1 MPGRSFRV
9 IGQKKGMKNNPESSI
24 QLFNSPFILKIT
36 IHPSVMTNDGC
47 RYYFVFVKWLSCF
60 NTPKTRVMKVLIIED
75 EELAVKKLRKT
86 LESVDATA
94 EVVGVADSIRSSVN
108 WLEQNPAP
116 DLILMDIELADGQS
130 FEIFDKVEV
139 KSTVIFTTSY
149 DEYALKA
156 FKVNSVDYLLKPVQ
170 KEDLQAALN
179 KLKTMQTMYGKNG
192 AADPLNVDNLVKELQ
207 QKLQPKEFRKRFLVK
222 HAQKLVSVD
231 VEEIAYFYSDG
242 RLNFFKTLDNKKF
255 VVDYTMDELEEMLD
269 PDKYFRIS
277 RSFYVSIAS
286 IDQIHDYFGNR
297 LLLHLK
303 PAVDKESI
311 VSREKVGRF

>member
-1 MPGRSFRV
+1 
-9 IGQKKGMKNNPESSI
+9 
-24 QLFNSPFILKIT
+24 
-36 IHPSVMTNDGC
+36 
-47 RYYFVFVKWLSCF
+47 
-60 NTPKTRVMKVLIIED
+60 MKVLIIED

-86 LESVDATA
+86 LESVDSTA

-108 WLEQNPAP
+108 WLQQNPAP

-179 KLKTMQTMYGKNG
+179 KLKTMQTMYGGNG
-192 AADPLNVDNLVKELQ
+192 ASDPLNVDNLVKELQ

-255 VVDYTMDELEEMLD
+255 VVDYTMDELEDMLD
-269 PDKYFRIS
+269 PNKYFRIS

-311 VSREKVGRF
+311 VSREKVADFKKWMGK

>member
-1 MPGRSFRV
+1 
-9 IGQKKGMKNNPESSI
+9 
-24 QLFNSPFILKIT
+24 
-36 IHPSVMTNDGC
+36 
-47 RYYFVFVKWLSCF
+47 
-60 NTPKTRVMKVLIIED
+60 MKVLIIED

-86 LESVDATA
+86 LESVDSSAQ
-94 EVVGVADSIRSSVN
+94 VVGVADSIRSSVN
-108 WLEQNPAP
+108 WLQQNPAP

-170 KEDLQAALN
+170 KEDLQAALT
-179 KLKTMQTMYGKNG
+179 KLKTMQTLYGGNG
-192 AADPLNVDNLVKELQ
+192 SSDPLNVENLVKELQ

-255 VVDYTMDELEEMLD
+255 VVDYTMDELEDMLD
-269 PDKYFRIS
+269 PNKYFRIS

-311 VSREKVGRF
+311 VSREKVTDFKKWMGK

>member
-1 MPGRSFRV
+1 
-9 IGQKKGMKNNPESSI
+9 
-24 QLFNSPFILKIT
+24 
-36 IHPSVMTNDGC
+36 
-47 RYYFVFVKWLSCF
+47 
-60 NTPKTRVMKVLIIED
+60 MKVLIIED
-75 EELAVKKLRKT
+75 EELAVKKLQKT
-86 LESVDATA
+86 LASVDPGA

-108 WLEQNPAP
+108 WLQSNPTP

-156 FKVNSVDYLLKPVQ
+156 FKVNSIDYLLKPVQ
-170 KEDLQAALN
+170 KEDLQAALD
-179 KLKTMQTMYGKNG
+179 KLKQIKSMYATTNP
-192 AADPLNVDNLVKELQ
+192 APSSLNVDSLVKELQ
-207 QKLQPKEFRKRFLVK
+207 QKLQPKEYRKRFLVK

-242 RLNFFKTLDNKKF
+242 RLNFFKTTDNRKF
-255 VVDYTMDELEEMLD
+255 VVDYTMDDLEEMLD
-269 PDKYFRIS
+269 PDQYFRIS
-277 RSFYVSIAS
+277 RAFYVSVNC

-303 PAVDKESI
+303 PAVDKEAI
-311 VSREKVGRF
+311 VSREKVTDFKKWMGK

>member
-1 MPGRSFRV
+1 
-9 IGQKKGMKNNPESSI
+9 
-24 QLFNSPFILKIT
+24 
-36 IHPSVMTNDGC
+36 
-47 RYYFVFVKWLSCF
+47 
-60 NTPKTRVMKVLIIED
+60 MKVLIIED

-86 LESVDATA
+86 LESVDSSA
-94 EVVGVADSIRSSVN
+94 EVVGVADSIRSSVS
-108 WLEQNPAP
+108 WLQQNPAP

-170 KEDLQAALN
+170 KEDLQMALN
-179 KLKTMQTMYGKNG
+179 KLKTMQTMYGSIPS
-192 AADPLNVDNLVKELQ
+192 ADPLNVENLVKELQ

-222 HAQKLVSVD
+222 HAQKLVSID
-231 VEEIAYFYSDG
+231 IDEIAYFYSDG
-242 RLNFFKTLDNKKF
+242 RLNFFKTLDNRKF
-255 VVDYTMDELEEMLD
+255 VVDYTMDELEDMLD

-277 RSFYVSIAS
+277 RAFYVSIAC

-303 PAVDKESI
+303 PAVDKEAI
-311 VSREKVGRF
+311 VSREKVADFKKWMGK